1 MRRIVLLVAVVSL
14 LGGCSADAPA
24 ATAVQTAPPPMVGQL
39 APLPPVPVVVLALPA
54 GGDPAGFD
62 ALLVALRAVPGVTVL
77 TDAGSRDPDV
87 PDPDVVVVGIGGA
100 PVVGPLVARSPL
112 VSAAAAAAHR
122 DLPSIAVSAGG
133 TSSSDFAVAA
143 RLAAEEIDAHRAEYG
158 SGTNLEQV
166 VVNLN
171 SPSCTPGT
179 MVRGVVDV
187 PVASESPADSGV
199 PAFDCAS
206 TMIEYTDDASAL
218 AVGFASRS
226 IVALAG

>member
-14 LGGCSADAPA
+14 LGGCSANTPA
-24 ATAVQTAPPPMVGQL
+24 ATAVETAPPPMVGQL

-62 ALLVALRAVPGVTVL
+62 ALVVALRAVPGVTVL
-77 TDAGSRDPDV
+77 TDPGTR
-87 PDPDVVVVGIGGA
+87 DPDVVVVGIGSTPA
-100 PVVGPLVARSPL
+100 VGPLVARSPL

-133 TSSSDFAVAA
+133 NSSSDFAVAA
-143 RLAAEEIDAHRAEYG
+143 RLAAEEIDDHRAEYG
-158 SGTNLEQV
+158 PGTNLDQV

-218 AVGFASRS
+218 AVGYASRS
-226 IVALAG
+226 VVTG